1 MKRTAKIIAMLLS
14 AIMLIA
20 AFAACAKPDNNGDT
34 TTTDAATNAPETTS
48 GEIQDDLPESL
59 KINDSVTFL
68 YWEDVERP
76 EFFVEESKD
85 DGNIVNTRITERN
98 QKVQERL
105 GVELKWIG
113 TKGNY
118 SNQKNFVE
126 TANNSVVSGGGY
138 DVFCG
143 YSMTAATLAMN
154 GLTQNL
160 LDLKYINFEKP
171 WWPASLTESATV
183 NGKLYFTSG
192 DISTNMLYMMY
203 ATFFNKNMFVEEHPD
218 MSISDLYTFV
228 KDGSWT
234 IDKMIELC
242 RNVYKDENANGIA
255 DYEDRY
261 GFETIDLHF
270 DCFYIGSDLNFLVKN
285 ADGSLAVSDDI
296 GSEKTI
302 ALLEK
307 LCGFFYDSGFAY
319 TKGTTSKESSAVAFS
334 QGRMMFTVDRVYLA
348 SGNTM
353 KDVSDFK
360 YGMLPVPK
368 YNEEQSDYRTCM
380 AFPYTL
386 YSISVK
392 AKDADAA
399 AATLECLAS
408 EGYRRVTP
416 ALFEQSMKT
425 RYSDDVD
432 DSLMYDTIRRAV
444 VIDLGRTFATPLKN
458 MSCDPF
464 RRTVRENTAAG
475 WKRQVTQMVPLLN
488 SIVKEINTSMAGR

>member
-1 MKRTAKIIAMLLS
+1 MKRTVKIIAMLLS

-34 TTTDAATNAPETTS
+34 TTTDAAATNAPETTS

-160 LDLKYINFEKP
+160 LDLKYITFEKP
-171 WWPASLTESATV
+171 WWPSSLTDTATV

-203 ATFFNKNMFVEEHPD
+203 ATFFNKGMLVEEHPD
-218 MSISDLYTFV
+218 MTVSDLYNTV
-228 KDGSWT
+228 KNGQWT
-234 IDKMIELC
+234 IDKLIELC
-242 RNVYKDENANGIA
+242 QNVYRDENANGTA

-261 GFETIDLHF
+261 GFESIDLHF
-270 DCFYIGSDLNFLVKN
+270 DCFYIGSDLQFLEKN
-285 ADGSLAVSDDI
+285 DDGTLKLSDDVK
-296 GSEKTI
+296 SDKTMS
-302 ALLEK
+302 LLEK
-307 LCGFFYDSGFAY
+307 LTDFFYNSGFAF
-319 TKGTTSKESSAVAFS
+319 TKGTTSKYSSAKAFS
-334 QGRMMFTVDRVYLA
+334 EGRALFVVDRVYIA
-348 SGNTM
+348 SGTL

-380 AFPYTL
+380 AFPFTL

-416 ALFEQSMKT
+416 ALFEQSMKV
-425 RYSDDVD
+425 RYSDELE
-432 DSLMYDTIRRAV
+432 DSLMYDTIKRTV
-444 VIDLGRTFATPLKN
+444 VMDLSRIFTTPLQN
-458 MSCDPF
+458 MSYQPF
-464 RRTVRENTAAG
+464 RNTLRDNTAAG
-475 WKRQVTQMVPLLN
+475 WSRKVSTFNNVLKSSLE
-488 SIVKEINTSMAGR
+488 KINDTFAK